1 MINYLLKSGILLLV
15 FYAVYKLWLEN
26 EKMFRFNRAYLLLSL
41 VFSFVIPL
49 QLISVRP
56 LLGNTLSVIQL
67 NGVVIRTS
75 NVVLNKDNSAQI
87 ITSVFSIIYLIVA
100 CLFMVRFIVNLY
112 SFYKKIKSNN
122 RKVLDNVKVVLIEEA
137 TLPHSFWKSIF
148 INKEEF
154 ETGKIPLELIAHEKA
169 HLQQKHTLDILF
181 IEVLQI
187 VFWFNPLL
195 VLFKKAIKL
204 NHEFLADEAVNKQFD
219 SVTAYQKLL
228 LNFASHKN
236 TIALASNLNYLI
248 TKKRLIMM
256 TKKES
261 RFKMIF
267 KVLMVSFVCVMSLFV
282 FSSET
287 IAQKV
292 KDKSDYD
299 KMIMNDI
306 NDSIEKQPEYP
317 GGIDEFY
324 KLVGMNFKIPAAASK
339 QKLEGKAIIEFMVER
354 DGSLSEFKIVK
365 DLGYGIGNEAIRTI
379 KLSPKWIPGT
389 KDGKPARV
397 LYTLPITVQTEK

>member
-1 MINYLLKSGILLLV
+1 MINYLLKSGMLLLI

-67 NGVVIRTS
+67 DGVVIRTS
-75 NVVLNKDNSAQI
+75 NVVLNNDNSEQLMI
-87 ITSVFSIIYLIVA
+87 SVLSIIYLVVVL
-100 CLFMVRFIVNLY
+100 LFTVQFFVNLY
-112 SFYKKIKSNN
+112 SFYNKTKINSKQLLND
-122 RKVLDNVKVVLIEEA
+122 VEVVLIEEP
-137 TLPHSFWKSIF
+137 TLPHSFWNSVF

-169 HLQQKHTLDILF
+169 HLKQKHTLDILF

-204 NHEFLADEAVNKQFD
+204 NHEFLADEAVNEQFD

-228 LNFASHKN
+228 LNFASNKN

-261 RFKMIF
+261 RFKMVF
-267 KVLMVSFVCVMSLFV
+267 KVLIVSFVCVMSLFV

-299 KMIMNDI
+299 KMIVKGI

-317 GGIDEFY
+317 GGIDAFY
-324 KLVGMNFKIPAAASK
+324 KLVGMNFKIPAEALK

-365 DLGYGIGNEAIRTI
+365 DLGYGIGNEAIRAI

-397 LYTLPITVQTEK
+397 LYTMPITVQTEK

>member
-67 NGVVIRTS
+67 DGIVIRTS
-75 NVVLNKDNSAQI
+75 NVVLNRDNSEQI
-87 ITSVFSIIYLIVA
+87 ITSVLSIIYLIVA
-100 CLFMVRFIVNLY
+100 CLFLVRFIVNLY

-122 RKVLDNVKVVLIEEA
+122 RQVLDNVKVVLIEEA

-228 LNFASHKN
+228 LNFASNKN

-299 KMIMNDI
+299 KTIMNDI

-317 GGIDEFY
+317 GGIEEFY

-379 KLSPKWIPGT
+379 KLSPKWIPGSIN
-389 KDGKPARV
+389 GKPARV

>member
-1 MINYLLKSGILLLV
+1 MV

-41 VFSFVIPL
+41 AFSLVIPL
-49 QLISVRP
+49 QLISIKP
-56 LLGNTLSVIQL
+56 LLGNTLSIIQL
-67 NGVVIRTS
+67 DGVVIRTS
-75 NVVLNKDNSAQI
+75 NVVLNEDNSTQI
-87 ITSVFSIIYLIVA
+87 ITSVLSIIYLIVA
-100 CLFMVRFIVNLY
+100 CLFMFRFIVNLY
-112 SFYKKIKSNN
+112 SFYKKNKGNN

-219 SVTAYQKLL
+219 SVTAYQRLL
-228 LNFASHKN
+228 LSFASNKN

-261 RFKMIF
+261 RFKMVL
-267 KVLMVSFVCVMSLFV
+267 KVLLVSFVCVISLFV

-299 KMIMNDI
+299 KMIVKGI

-317 GGIDEFY
+317 GGIDAFY
-324 KLVGMNFKIPAAASK
+324 KLVGMNFKIPAEASK

-379 KLSPKWIPGT
+379 KLSPKWIPGSIN
-389 KDGKPARV
+389 GKPARV
-397 LYTLPITVQTEK
+397 LYTMPITVQTAK

>member
-1 MINYLLKSGILLLV
+1 MI

-49 QLISVRP
+49 QLISVKP

-67 NGVVIRTS
+67 DGVVIRTS
-75 NVVLNKDNSAQI
+75 NAVLNKDNSEPI
-87 ITSVFSIIYLIVA
+87 ITSVLSIIYLIVA
-100 CLFMVRFIVNLY
+100 CLFLVRFIVNLY

-122 RKVLDNVKVVLIEEA
+122 RKVVDDVKVVLIEEA

-154 ETGKIPLELIAHEKA
+154 ETGKIPSELIAHEKA

-219 SVTAYQKLL
+219 SVTNYQKLL
-228 LNFASHKN
+228 LNFASNKN
-236 TIALASNLNYLI
+236 TIALASNLNYLV

-261 RFKMIF
+261 RFKMVF
-267 KVLMVSFVCVMSLFV
+267 KVLIVSFVCVMSLFV

-292 KDKSDYD
+292 TDKSDYD
-299 KMIMNDI
+299 KMIVKGI

-317 GGIDEFY
+317 GGIDAFY
-324 KLVGMNFKIPAAASK
+324 KLVGMNFKIPAEALK

-354 DGSLSEFKIVK
+354 DGSLSDFKIVK

-379 KLSPKWIPGT
+379 KLSPKWIPGI

-397 LYTLPITVQTEK
+397 LYTLPITVQTAK

>member
-1 MINYLLKSGILLLV
+1 LV

-49 QLISVRP
+49 QLFSVEP
-56 LLGNTLSVIQL
+56 LLGNTLSIIQL
-67 NGVVIRTS
+67 DGVVIRDS
-75 NVVLNKDNSAQI
+75 NAVVDKTNSAQI
-87 ITSVFSIIYLIVA
+87 ITSILSIIYLIVA
-100 CLFMVRFIVNLY
+100 LLFLVRFMVNLY
-112 SFYKKIKSNN
+112 SFYKKIKSNQ
-122 RKVLDNVKVVLIEEA
+122 RQLVDDVKVVLIEEPV
-137 TLPHSFWKSIF
+137 LPHSFWKSIF
-148 INKEEF
+148 INKEEY
-154 ETGKIPLELIAHEKA
+154 ENGKIPSELIAHEKA
-169 HLQQKHTLDILF
+169 HLQQKHTLDIVF

-219 SVTAYQKLL
+219 SVGNYQKLL
-228 LNFASHKN
+228 LNFASNKS

-261 RFKMIF
+261 RFKMMF
-267 KVLMVSFVCVMSLFV
+267 KVLTVSVVCVLLLFV
-282 FSSET
+282 FSAET

-292 KDKSDYD
+292 NDKSDYD
-299 KMIMNDI
+299 KMIFKSMND
-306 NDSIEKQPEYP
+306 STEKQPEYP
-317 GGIDEFY
+317 GGIEEFY
-324 KLVGMNFKIPAAASK
+324 KLVGMNFKMPADVSK
-339 QKLEGKAIIEFMVER
+339 LKLNDKAIIEFMVET

-365 DLGYGIGNEAIRTI
+365 DLGCGIGNEAIRVI
-379 KLSPKWIPGT
+379 KLSPKWIPGSI
-389 KDGKPARV
+389 DGKPARV
-397 LYTLPITVQTEK
+397 LYRMPITIQLNK

>member
-1 MINYLLKSGILLLV
+1 MINYLLKSGILLFI

-67 NGVVIRTS
+67 DGVVIRTS
-75 NVVLNKDNSAQI
+75 NVVLNNDNSGQLMI
-87 ITSVFSIIYLIVA
+87 SVLSIIYLVVVL
-100 CLFMVRFIVNLY
+100 LFTVQFFVNLY
-112 SFYKKIKSNN
+112 SFYNKTKINSKQLLND
-122 RKVLDNVKVVLIEEA
+122 VEVVLIEEP
-137 TLPHSFWKSIF
+137 TLPHSFWNSVF

-204 NHEFLADEAVNKQFD
+204 NHEFLADDAVNKQFD

-228 LNFASHKN
+228 LNFASNKN

-261 RFKMIF
+261 LFKMVL
-267 KVLMVSFVCVMSLFV
+267 KVLLVSFVCVISLFV

-299 KMIMNDI
+299 KLIVKGI

-317 GGIDEFY
+317 GGIDAFY
-324 KLVGMNFKIPAAASK
+324 KLVGMNFKIPAEALK

-365 DLGYGIGNEAIRTI
+365 DLGYGIGNEAIRAI

-397 LYTLPITVQTEK
+397 LYTMPITVQTEK

>member
-67 NGVVIRTS
+67 DGIVIRTS
-75 NVVLNKDNSAQI
+75 NVVLNRDNSEQI
-87 ITSVFSIIYLIVA
+87 ITSVLSIIYLIVA
-100 CLFMVRFIVNLY
+100 CLFLVRFIVDLY

-219 SVTAYQKLL
+219 TAYQKLL
-228 LNFASHKN
+228 LNFASNKN

-299 KMIMNDI
+299 KTIMNDI

-317 GGIDEFY
+317 GGIEEFY

-379 KLSPKWIPGT
+379 KLSPKWIPGSIN
-389 KDGKPARV
+389 GKPARV

>member
-1 MINYLLKSGILLLV
+1 MINYLLKSGMLLLV

-26 EKMFRFNRAYLLLSL
+26 EKMFRFNRAYLILSL

-49 QLISVRP
+49 QLISVKP
-56 LLGNTLSVIQL
+56 LLGNALSVIQL
-67 NGVVIRTS
+67 DGIVIKTS
-75 NVVLNKDNSAQI
+75 NAVLTKDNSGQI
-87 ITSVFSIIYLIVA
+87 IASVLNIIYLVVA
-100 CLFMVRFIVNLY
+100 LLLMVRFVMNLY
-112 SFYKKIKSNN
+112 SFYNKTKSNSRQFLN
-122 RKVLDNVKVVLIEEA
+122 DTNIVLVEEPV
-137 TLPHSFWKSIF
+137 LPHSFWKFVF
-148 INKEEF
+148 INKEEL

-187 VFWFNPLL
+187 VFWFNPLII
-195 VLFKKAIKL
+195 LFKKSIKL
-204 NHEFLADEAVNKQFD
+204 NHEFLADESVNEQFD
-219 SVTAYQKLL
+219 SVTEYQKLL

-236 TIALASNLNYLI
+236 TICLASNLNYLI

-261 RFKMIF
+261 RFKIMF
-267 KVLMVSFVCVMSLFV
+267 KVLIVSLVCVLSLFV
-282 FSSET
+282 FSAET
-287 IAQKV
+287 NAQKV

-299 KMIMNDI
+299 IMISKCI
-306 NDSIEKQPEYP
+306 NESIEKQPEYP

-324 KLVGMNFKIPAAASK
+324 KLIGMNFKIPAEASK

-354 DGSLSEFKIVK
+354 DGSLSEFTIVK

-389 KDGKPARV
+389 IDGKPARV
-397 LYTLPITVQTEK
+397 LYTLPITIQTEK

>member
-1 MINYLLKSGILLLV
+1 MLLLV

-49 QLISVRP
+49 QLISVRS
-56 LLGNTLSVIQL
+56 LLGNTLPVIQL
-67 NGVVIRTS
+67 EGIVIRTS
-75 NVVLNKDNSAQI
+75 NAVLNKDNSEQI
-87 ITSVFSIIYLIVA
+87 IIAVLSIIYLIVT
-100 CLFMVRFIVNLY
+100 CLLLVRFIVNLY

-122 RKVLDNVKVVLIEEA
+122 RQVIDDVQLVLIGEA

-204 NHEFLADEAVNKQFD
+204 NHEFLADEAVNERFN
-219 SVTAYQKLL
+219 SVTTYQKLL
-228 LNFASHKN
+228 LNFASNKN

-256 TKKES
+256 TRKES

-267 KVLMVSFVCVMSLFV
+267 KVLIVSFVCVMSLFV

-299 KMIMNDI
+299 KPILKSI

-317 GGIDEFY
+317 GGIEEFY
-324 KLVGMNFKIPAAASK
+324 KLVGMNFKIPAEALK

-365 DLGYGIGNEAIRTI
+365 DLGYGIGNEAVRTI

-389 KDGKPARV
+389 IDGKPARV
-397 LYTLPITVQTEK
+397 LYTLPITVQTAK

>member
-49 QLISVRP
+49 QLISVKP
-56 LLGNTLSVIQL
+56 LLGNALSVIQL
-67 NGVVIRTS
+67 DGIVIRTS
-75 NVVLNKDNSAQI
+75 NAALAKDNSGQI
-87 ITSVFSIIYLIVA
+87 ITSVLSIVYLVVG
-100 CLFMVRFIVNLY
+100 LLLMVRFVMNLY
-112 SFYKKIKSNN
+112 SFYKKTKNN
-122 RKVLDNVKVVLIEEA
+122 GRQFLNDTNVVLIEEPV
-137 TLPHSFWKSIF
+137 LPHSFWKFVF
-148 INKEEF
+148 INKEEL
-154 ETGKIPLELIAHEKA
+154 ETGKIPLELIAHERA

-187 VFWFNPLL
+187 VFWFNPLII
-195 VLFKKAIKL
+195 LFKKSIKL
-204 NHEFLADEAVNKQFD
+204 NHEFLADESVNKQFE
-219 SVTAYQKLL
+219 SVTEYQKLL

-236 TIALASNLNYLI
+236 TVSLASNLNYLI

-261 RFKMIF
+261 RFKMMF
-267 KVLMVSFVCVMSLFV
+267 KVLIVSLVCVLSLFV
-282 FSSET
+282 FSAET
-287 IAQKV
+287 NAQKV

-299 KMIMNDI
+299 KTISKCIDK
-306 NDSIEKQPEYP
+306 SIEKQPEYP

-324 KLVGMNFKIPAAASK
+324 KLIGMNFKIPAEASK
-339 QKLEGKAIIEFMVER
+339 QKLEGKAIIEFMVEK

-365 DLGYGIGNEAIRTI
+365 DLGYGIGNEAIRAI
-379 KLSPKWIPGT
+379 KLSPKWIPGSI
-389 KDGKPARV
+389 DGKPARV
-397 LYTLPITVQTEK
+397 LYTMPITIQTEK

>member
-1 MINYLLKSGILLLV
+1 MINYLLKSGMLLFI

-67 NGVVIRTS
+67 DGVVIRTS
-75 NVVLNKDNSAQI
+75 NVVLNNDNSEQLI
-87 ITSVFSIIYLIVA
+87 ISVLSIIYLIVVL
-100 CLFMVRFIVNLY
+100 LFTVQFFVNLY
-112 SFYKKIKSNN
+112 SFYNKTKINSKQLLND
-122 RKVLDNVKVVLIEEA
+122 VEVVLIEEP
-137 TLPHSFWKSIF
+137 TLPHSFWNSVF

-169 HLQQKHTLDILF
+169 HLKQKHTLDILF

-187 VFWFNPLL
+187 VFWFNPLII
-195 VLFKKAIKL
+195 LFKKAIKL
-204 NHEFLADEAVNKQFD
+204 NHEFLADEEVNTQFE
-219 SVTAYQKLL
+219 SVTRYQKLL
-228 LNFASHKN
+228 LNFASNKN
-236 TIALASNLNYLI
+236 SIALASNLNYLI

-261 RFKMIF
+261 RFKMTF
-267 KVLMVSFVCVMSLFV
+267 KVLIVSIVCLLSLFV

-299 KMIMNDI
+299 KMIVKDRDDCM
-306 NDSIEKQPEYP
+306 EKQPEYP
-317 GGIDEFY
+317 GGIEEFY
-324 KLVGMNFKIPAAASK
+324 KLVGMNFKIPAAVSK

-365 DLGYGIGNEAIRTI
+365 DLGYGIGNEAIRAI

-397 LYTLPITVQTEK
+397 LYTMPITVQTEK

>member
-41 VFSFVIPL
+41 AFSFVIPL
-49 QLISVRP
+49 QLISIKP
-56 LLGNTLSVIQL
+56 LLGNTLSIIQL
-67 NGVVIRTS
+67 DGVVIRTS

-87 ITSVFSIIYLIVA
+87 ITSVLSIIYLIVA
-100 CLFMVRFIVNLY
+100 CLFMFRFIVNLY
-112 SFYKKIKSNN
+112 SFYKKNKDNN
-122 RKVLDNVKVVLIEEA
+122 KQVLDNVKVVLIEEA
-137 TLPHSFWKSIF
+137 ALPHSFWKSIF

-228 LNFASHKN
+228 LNFASNKN

-261 RFKMIF
+261 RFKMVL
-267 KVLMVSFVCVMSLFV
+267 KVLLVSFVCVISLFV

-299 KMIMNDI
+299 KMIVNDI

-317 GGIDEFY
+317 GGIDAFY
-324 KLVGMNFKIPAAASK
+324 KLVGMNFKIPAEASK

-379 KLSPKWIPGT
+379 KLSPKWIPGSIN
-389 KDGKPARV
+389 GKPARV
-397 LYTLPITVQTEK
+397 LYTLPITVQTAK